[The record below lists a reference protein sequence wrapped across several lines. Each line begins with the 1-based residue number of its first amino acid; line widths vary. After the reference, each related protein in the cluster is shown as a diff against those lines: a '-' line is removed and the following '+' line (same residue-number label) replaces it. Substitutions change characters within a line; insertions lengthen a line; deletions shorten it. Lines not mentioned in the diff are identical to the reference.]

1 MSSHVPDDI
10 LNAFVEGEV
19 GEQLAVHIAEH
30 LDSCPACGTRAATL
44 EPLSLAFAALDDPV
58 VPPDLADSIVKQIAK
73 PASAPLVELAVGTL
87 MLGMAA
93 SLVLF
98 TGNPIDLAVKLGM
111 LANLVGALGSALSG
125 QLVTSTL
132 ALVLTTALA
141 AFGCFAAARVT
152 ILDRRLS

>member
-1 MSSHVPDDI
+1 
-10 LNAFVEGEV
+10 
-19 GEQLAVHIAEH
+19 
-30 LDSCPACGTRAATL
+30 
-44 EPLSLAFAALDDPV
+44 LSIAFAALDDPV
-58 VPPDLADSIVKQIAK
+58 VPKDLADSIIQYVAK
-73 PASAPLVELAVGTL
+73 PASAPLVELSVGTL

-98 TGNPIDLAVKLGM
+98 TGNPIGIAVKLGV
-111 LANLVGALGSALSG
+111 LANLVGVLGSAVSG